1 MNFKIFLNLIKLVLT
16 IFITLIA
23 LYFLSSNINIF
34 GSYKSFIVQSGSM
47 EPAIMTGDIVIIQK
61 QDRYYV
67 SDVVTFYDV
76 EHRIVTH
83 RIMETGEKFS
93 TKGDA
98 NRSFD
103 QDKISDNQI
112 IGKVILIVPRLG
124 YLMSFVK
131 TRNGLIL
138 LVLIPAAIYILDEL
152 LKITKNAK

>member
-16 IFITLIA
+16 VFITLIA

-61 QDRYYV
+61 QDKYYV
-67 SDVVTFYDV
+67 SDVVTFYNN

-83 RIMETGEKFS
+83 RIVEINEKFS

-103 QDKISDNQI
+103 QDTISDNQI